1 MRWHIDLADMAAD
14 AYHGPMVRW
23 AVGAVSIG
31 LGALLAY
38 WGLRFAITMARL
50 SFRSGGGW
58 LGPEP
63 EMLIPVAFLLVA
75 ALLGW
80 LGVHLW
86 RQMGP

>member
-1 MRWHIDLADMAAD
+1 MVAD

-38 WGLRFAITMARL
+38 WGLRLTVSMARL
-50 SFRSGGGW
+50 SGGW
-58 LGPEP
+58 MGPEP
-63 EMLIPVAFLLVA
+63 QMLIPVAFLLVA
-75 ALLGW
+75 ALLCW

-86 RQMGP
+86 RQMGD